1 MPTKIDDLIR
11 LIRTYNP
18 DSDTSSI
25 ERAYQFARNHHAG
38 QKRLSGGD
46 YIDHPLEVAR
56 LLAERRGDKAGAR
69 AAYDQLIK
77 NHPKSD
83 EAALARD
90 RLKAIGR

>member
-1 MPTKIDDLIR
+1 VPDALYY
-11 LIRTYNP
+11 LGQSFSSENP
-18 DSDTSSI
+18 DSAAFYYGRVVQEHGSSP
-25 ERAYQFARNHHAG
+25 RAAAALYSLG
-38 QKRLSGGD
+38 
-46 YIDHPLEVAR
+46 